1 MSKPILETG
10 RILQIA
16 FIVSD
21 VEAAAAK
28 YAKLFGI
35 DTPPVSVS
43 GAYEDAHTEYW
54 GKPSKARCK
63 MAFIDLD
70 NIQLEFIEPDEEESD
85 WKKSLEEK
93 GDCLHH
99 IAFEVKGMKDQ
110 IASLKETGIECIQ
123 KGDYP
128 GGRYA
133 FMDTEK
139 EYMVKFELLEN
150 D

>member
-10 RILQIA
+10 RVLQIE
-16 FIVSD
+16 FIVS
-21 VEAAAAK
+21 
-28 YAKLFGI
+28 
-35 DTPPVSVS
+35 
-43 GAYEDAHTEYW
+43 DAHTEYW

-139 EYMVKFELLEN
+139 EYGEIRASGK
-150 D
+150 

>member
-10 RILQIA
+10 RVLQIA

-54 GKPSKARCK
+54 GKPS
-63 MAFIDLD
+63 
-70 NIQLEFIEPDEEESD
+70 
-85 WKKSLEEK
+85 
-93 GDCLHH
+93 
-99 IAFEVKGMKDQ
+99 
-110 IASLKETGIECIQ
+110 
-123 KGDYP
+123 
-128 GGRYA
+128 
-133 FMDTEK
+133 
-139 EYMVKFELLEN
+139 
-150 D
+150 